1 MRLLLRADA
10 NPTIGAGHLARC
22 VAIAEEAVAR
32 GWTVTLTG
40 TLTGVDWLTTHL
52 TTLGVEIRPDWTDA
66 DIVLI
71 DHYGA
76 ITPPEA
82 RLVSLEDGPHGRRKA
97 DVAVDCNLAP
107 TPRPADGTPLIL
119 RGPTYAPIRTAVRTR
134 RSHPTPSPHP
144 RVVVS
149 MGGGTTS
156 QAVSAAVA
164 ALHATNLPLHITA
177 VSTTPL
183 NPTAT
188 RFPRFPAPTTVEPG
202 DPPDRLASAEA
213 GGLPADRL
221 ASAEASNLPADRLA
235 PAEAGGPPADRL
247 APAEA
252 GGLPAD
258 RLASAET
265 GGLPADRLAPAETGG
280 LPAGRLAPIE
290 TGGLPVDHLASAEA
304 GGLLAGRLASI
315 ETGNLPAGHRP
326 APAAEASAPP
336 SARSAPVEIEVVRPH
351 PDLPALLASA
361 DLVISAAGVT
371 LLELCCLGVPTAV
384 AVIADNQVPNY
395 TAAVA
400 QGLAAGLGDLTDPA
414 AVDTLHHLLITP
426 TARHDLARAAS
437 RAVDGHGARR
447 ILDAAAQLTVR
458 RATPADAD
466 RLLAWRND
474 PGTRRWSVNPDP
486 VSPETHRRWLAQDRR
501 LLIAEEAGVP
511 VGVVRFDP
519 VPDGVEVSITIAPEA
534 RGRGLARPILQAAQD
549 TIPGT
554 RLLAR
559 VHADNTASRRLFAS
573 AGYRLVTED
582 RPFLTYRY

>member
-52 TTLGVEIRPDWTDA
+52 AALGVEIRPDWTDA

-134 RSHPTPSPHP
+134 RAHPTPSSHL

-149 MGGGTTS
+149 MGGGTTPH
-156 QAVSAAVA
+156 AVSAAVA

-202 DPPDRLASAEA
+202 DPPDRLA
-213 GGLPADRL
+213 
-221 ASAEASNLPADRLA
+221 
-235 PAEAGGPPADRL
+235 
-247 APAEA
+247 PAEA

-258 RLASAET
+258 RLALTEA
-265 GGLPADRLAPAETGG
+265 GGLPADRLAPADTGG

-290 TGGLPVDHLASAEA
+290 TGGLPADRLASAEG
-304 GGLLAGRLASI
+304 GGLPTDRLAPI
-315 ETGNLPAGHRP
+315 ETGGLPAGHRP
-326 APAAEASAPP
+326 TPAAEAIAPP

-384 AVIADNQVPNY
+384 AVIADNQIPNY

-400 QGLAAGLGDLTDPA
+400 QGLAAGLGDLTSPA
-414 AVDTLHHLLITP
+414 AVDTLHHLLTTP

-519 VPDGVEVSITIAPEA
+519 VPGGVEVSITIAPEA

-549 TIPGT
+549 TVPGT